1 MKVPTYC
8 DATDI
13 ENMTGWGDSGSEDYN
28 VSTTRVNA
36 LIDQAEGYIEGLL
49 AEANATGS
57 ASSAILKT
65 ATVDLTIAY
74 LAKYLR
80 MTMKKTNQMTLG
92 EKTIGDNVDAVI
104 SEAKASA
111 KEAVA
116 LYIRSSLGD
125 PWSESDADAEATVV
139 RQDHKMSQYQLD
151 QSTVHEYHDRADEYG
166 TQDDE
171 EVT

>member
-1 MKVPTYC
+1 MPTYC
-8 DATDI
+8 SATDI
-13 ENMTGWGDSGSEDYN
+13 ENMTGVGDSGSEVIN
-28 VSTTRVNA
+28 LSSTIVNA
-36 LIDQAEGYIEGLL
+36 LIDQAEGYIAGLL

-74 LAKYLR
+74 LAKRLR
-80 MTMKKTNQMTLG
+80 LSNVKVNSRTMG
-92 EKTIGDNVDAVI
+92 ELSLSDNVDAII

-116 LYIRSSLGD
+116 LYVRSSLGD
-125 PWSESDADAEATVV
+125 PWAQSAADGEATVV
-139 RQDHKMSQYQLD
+139 RQDHQMGSMKMD